1 MKNKELEKIFLTR
14 VHDIM
19 WTTKNLDENQKL
31 MEKLGMPVDH
41 NEFNQKCNA
50 MLNLIEQAYELGK
63 HVQTTMAN
71 NILSTK

>member
-1 MKNKELEKIFLTR
+1 MKNKELQEIFLTR

-50 MLNLIEQAYELGK
+50 MLSLIESAYELGK
-63 HVQTTMAN
+63 HVQTTMQ
-71 NILSTK
+71 SK